1 MIGNKGVPMKKIL
14 IPLFVILMLAAGF
27 ALWHLRRPKA
37 PVEVLETMAVD
48 RGKVRQVLEQTGMV
62 KAQVGAI
69 VKIGARATGTI
80 EKMLV
85 QVGDPVIK
93 GQLVA
98 RIDSREIRSQVAE
111 ARARLQA
118 DEAELRRVQRVD
130 PLHIEEARAELAL
143 SRAQA
148 EYLRSNYRRVEALA
162 AEGVVSRDELEKV
175 RQLAEVETG
184 RESARRTA
192 LERLQ
197 REFEENLRR
206 AELAVRV
213 TRANLE
219 ALQVRLS
226 YTDIHSPIDGVVSQV
241 TAQEG
246 ETIVAGLQVANLI
259 TVLDTSR
266 LEMWIYVDETD
277 IGHVKLGQTAEFRVD
292 AYPDKVFRGTIQA
305 VYPEPEI
312 RENIVYYKALVAV
325 SKTEAAWLRPEMTTQ
340 VQIVVA
346 EKDQVLRLP
355 NTALKWVDSRQVVF
369 HVQPDGS
376 VREVSPR
383 LGLTGLQE
391 SELLGGLQEG
401 DLVATQVVLG
411 AADGKRGGGP

>member
-1 MIGNKGVPMKKIL
+1 
-14 IPLFVILMLAAGF
+14 
-27 ALWHLRRPKA
+27 
-37 PVEVLETMAVD
+37 
-48 RGKVRQVLEQTGMV
+48 
-62 KAQVGAI
+62 
-69 VKIGARATGTI
+69 
-80 EKMLV
+80 
-85 QVGDPVIK
+85 
-93 GQLVA
+93 
-98 RIDSREIRSQVAE
+98 
-111 ARARLQA
+111 LQA

-175 RQLAEVETG
+175 RQLAEVETV

-226 YTDIHSPIDGVVSQV
+226 YTGIHSPINGVVSQV